1 MTINYS
7 VRQLFFVII
16 LTLFSSFHGFSQC
29 FQIQSILV
37 DACGEQ
43 EGLNEMV
50 RFKVG
55 TAALNTNNL
64 TVEWPNN
71 PWQGLIKNSVTAAK
85 VATLNADIIA
95 AGGCGQ
101 LIEPTAGV
109 LPANATVI
117 LVTSYNLDPALNSFG
132 ALADT
137 IYIIF
142 QNNANTING
151 HFANYGT
158 NGTLIRTLD
167 MSFGSCS
174 DTVSYSRALLV
185 TPTGTNAA
193 ADGATVVYTPTGTA
207 NYINNGCSAPVQ
219 PFTVDAGPATLSAC
233 TGTTL
238 ALTGIAEGQQ
248 SVTWSAPS
256 GTFSSPTT
264 LATNYTINAAPGT
277 TVTLTLT
284 VTNSCGATITD
295 TIVLTVNNGT
305 TPTFTAIPA
314 FCAGSVAP
322 VLPTIS
328 TNGITGTWSPSTV
341 SNTIGGTYTFTPTAG
356 QCASAFSITT
366 TVNATVTPTF
376 TAIAPFCSGTT
387 APVLPTTSTNGITGT
402 WSPATVSNT
411 AGSTYTFTPTAG
423 QCASAF
429 SITTT
434 VNATVTP
441 TFAAIAP
448 FCSGTT
454 APVLP
459 TTSTNGI
466 TGTWS
471 PATVS
476 NTAGGTYTFTPTAGQ
491 CATPLI
497 ISITVST
504 GNIAPV
510 FSPIAPFCNGSTAP
524 VLPTIST
531 NGITGTWSPA
541 TVSNT
546 AGGSYTF
553 TPAAGQC
560 AVPLTINIT
569 VNPSV
574 TPDFPAVLTACEGI
588 LAFPTLEPVSNNG
601 ITGSWNPS
609 VITTEGFY
617 VFTPD
622 PGQCATAFT
631 TTFSFSKINFEL
643 DQRCIAGK
651 YIIQVAP
658 LSASFDLN
666 NVTYIWNDPNGNTV
680 GNDENALNVTDLL
693 NATPAAE
700 TFPITYTL
708 TVRTPEGCELTQPAI
723 VYGIFCSIPKGI
735 SPNGDTKNDSFD
747 LTGLGVKDIVIFN
760 RYGTKVYSRHNY
772 TNEWKGQTDN
782 GKTLPDATY
791 FYVISKDNG
800 ESVTGWVYINK

>member
-29 FQIQSILV
+29 FQIESILV

-207 NYINNGCSAPVQ
+207 NYINNGCSAPIQ

-376 TAIAPFCSGTT
+376 
-387 APVLPTTSTNGITGT
+387 
-402 WSPATVSNT
+402 
-411 AGSTYTFTPTAG
+411 
-423 QCASAF
+423 
-429 SITTT
+429 
-434 VNATVTP
+434 
-441 TFAAIAP
+441 AAIAP

-476 NTAGGTYTFTPTAGQ
+476 NTAGGSYTFTPTAGQ

-560 AVPLTINIT
+560 AVPLTINTT

-588 LAFPTLEPVSNNG
+588 LAFPTLEAVSNNG

-609 VITTEGFY
+609 VITTEGSY